1 VETIDTT
8 NLGGKIPSDAATVNY
23 VNAYVNSEIAA
34 LIGDDDR
41 YPLAL
46 DTINE
51 ISAAIKDNVETLDIL
66 NEAIAS
72 KVNQSDFNAFKAN
85 ND

>member
-23 VNAYVNSEIAA
+23 VNGEIAA
-34 LIGDDDR
+34 LIGDDSR
-41 YPLAL
+41 YPKAL

-51 ISAAIKDNVETLDIL
+51 ISAAIKDNIETLDIL
-66 NEAIAS
+66 DEAIAS
-72 KVNQSDFNAFKAN
+72 KVNQSDFDKFKTD